1 MRRRLIGFLVV
12 AGLLFATL
20 SVASAQ
26 QFNWQKYS
34 GTSIRFLMD
43 QHPFTNFIKPLV
55 PQFEKLTGIKVT
67 LEAYPEN
74 QFRQRRLLEAS
85 SGADSLDGYMIMP
98 GQVGKQYLD
107 AGWVRYLG
115 DYLNDPTMTDP
126 NLDLNDFFGGALNTF
141 KHDGKLFGLPL
152 QNETSILF
160 YRKDLFKQ
168 AGIGRAPTTMAELL
182 ADAALLK
189 KGNTAG
195 FAMRGKGA
203 NATSQIVNF
212 LMSFGGDWLNAD
224 GTSALNSYQS
234 QQALAF
240 YADLL
245 RHYGPPGPTNMSWP
259 EVTSLFAQGQAA
271 MIFDGNVFR
280 SIMEDPKQ
288 ATQVVRDNVGYAPL
302 PAGPAGMKP
311 VVLVWGLA
319 VNHASKNPGA
329 AWYFIQW
336 ALSKANQEKALLAG
350 VPAARTS
357 AWNNPE
363 FTKTAPQDWIDASQK
378 SFAVGNPN
386 WNPPVVPVPEV
397 RDAYGQAI
405 VAALEGKPVAPA
417 LDQAAKTIN
426 QVLANQ

>member
-1 MRRRLIGFLVV
+1 MRHRLVGFLVV

-26 QFNWQKYS
+26 QFNWKKYS

-43 QHPFTNFIKPLV
+43 QHPFTDFIKPLV

-85 SGADSLDGYMIMP
+85 SGADTLDGYMIMP

-115 DYLNDPTMTDP
+115 DYINDPTMTDP

-160 YRKDLFKQ
+160 YRKDLFQQ
-168 AGIGRAPTTMAELL
+168 AGIKRPPTTMAELL

-189 KGNTAG
+189 KGNVAG

-245 RHYGPPGPTNMSWP
+245 RNYGPPGETNMSWP

-319 VNHASKNPGA
+319 VNHASKHPGA

-357 AWNNPE
+357 AWSNPD
-363 FTKTAPQDWIDASQK
+363 FTKTAPKDWIEASQK
-378 SFAVGNPN
+378 QFAVGNPN